1 VTDAPFRVQPVLDD
15 TNRWFWTSGED
26 GRLRFLR
33 CQGCGYWLHPP
44 LPRCP
49 RCGGRDLAPEAISGR
64 AELYTYTVNHQSW
77 DGSTEPY
84 AIALVTFP
92 ELGQDELRLTTN
104 VVGCPLDELR
114 IGMPLQVAF
123 ERHDLVFFPLFQ
135 PAVEPAEAEA

>member
-49 RCGGRDLAPEAISGR
+49 RCGGQELAPEAISGR

-114 IGMPLQVAF
+114 IGMPLQVTF
-123 ERHDLVFFPLFQ
+123 ERHDLVFFPVF
-135 PAVEPAEAEA
+135 EPAEVVS

>member
-1 VTDAPFRVQPVLDD
+1 MTDAPFRVQPVLDD

-104 VVGCPLDELR
+104 VVGCPLEELR
-114 IGMPLQVAF
+114 IGMALQVTF
-123 ERHDLVFFPLFQ
+123 ERHDLVFFPVF
-135 PAVEPAEAEA
+135 EPAGEATA

>member
-104 VVGCPLDELR
+104 VVGCHLDELR
-114 IGMPLQVAF
+114 IGMPLQVTF
-123 ERHDLVFFPLFQ
+123 ERHDLVFFPVF
-135 PAVEPAEAEA
+135 EPAEVVS

>member
-1 VTDAPFRVQPVLDD
+1 MADAPFRVQPVLDD

-49 RCGGRDLAPEAISGR
+49 RCGGRDLAPEVISGR

-77 DGSTEPY
+77 DGSDEPY

-92 ELGQDELRLTTN
+92 ELDQDELRLTTN

-114 IGMPLQVAF
+114 IGMPLQVTF
-123 ERHDLVFFPLFQ
+123 EQHDLVFFPVFE
-135 PAVEPAEAEA
+135 PVGAVS

>member
-104 VVGCPLDELR
+104 VVGCPLEELR
-114 IGMPLQVAF
+114 IGMALQVAF

-135 PAVEPAEAEA
+135 PVDESGS

>member
-114 IGMPLQVAF
+114 IGMPLQVTF
-123 ERHDLVFFPLFQ
+123 ERHDLVFFPVF
-135 PAVEPAEAEA
+135 EPAEVVS